1 MPSCDCH
8 QRAWRLHKEEVR
20 RFLAHRC
27 GCAAEADDLLQ
38 EVFLRVVV
46 QGAAF
51 CRVENSRA
59 WLLQVARNLLIDRLR
74 LTKAQVPLPDDLSA
88 EAPQEIE
95 PVDLLSHCL
104 PRVLSE
110 LSPEDRA
117 AIVSCDIEGMTQ
129 KTFAERQGL
138 SLPAAKSRVLRARS
152 RLRAQLSEACRLEF
166 DEQGK
171 VCSFV
176 PRPPLKN

>member
-117 AIVSCDIEGMTQ
+117 AIVSCDIEGTTQ

>member
-27 GCAAEADDLLQ
+27 GCTAEADDLLQ

-152 RLRAQLSEACRLEF
+152 RLRAQLSEACRLES

>member
-38 EVFLRVVV
+38 EVCLRVVV

>member
-1 MPSCDCH
+1 M
-8 QRAWRLHKEEVR
+8 R

-27 GCAAEADDLLQ
+27 GGAAEAHDLLQ

-138 SLPAAKSRVLRARS
+138 SLPGAKSRVLRARS